1 MSKDEQPDHPV
12 ALIVDDDMVLRPLL
26 CEVLEQAGFVVEEAA
41 NGEQALAAFVRAQP
55 DIVLLDVMLPEMDGF
70 TICAT
75 LRTLPGGEHTPVL
88 MVTGLGD
95 TESIR
100 RAYEVGA
107 TDFIAKP
114 LNWEILSHR
123 VRYMLRASRAMEDLR
138 KKEAEN
144 RLLLT
149 ETKRAAEALLRAK
162 EEAEAADRAKTEFLA
177 TMSHELRTPLNT
189 IWGYTQLFLSEA
201 LGPLTSDQMEVLQRV
216 DKNAKELLDLISA
229 VLDVSR
235 LEAGR
240 LPVNLREVRVAELLQ
255 EVEAE
260 TQEIRR
266 QTNVASVWKV
276 QKGLPPLCTDP
287 GKLKVVI
294 KNLIGNAVKFTEKGS
309 ITVDV
314 HSYGSG
320 IEIDVIDTGVGISAD
335 ELAVIFEPFRQLES
349 AKTRRF
355 GGTGLGLH
363 IVKRLLELLGGRI
376 AVESE
381 VGRGSTFHVR
391 VPTSEANTASHT
403 GVA

>member
-240 LPVNLREVRVAELLQ
+240 LR
-255 EVEAE
+255 
-260 TQEIRR
+260 
-266 QTNVASVWKV
+266 W
-276 QKGLPPLCTDP
+276 
-287 GKLKVVI
+287 
-294 KNLIGNAVKFTEKGS
+294 
-309 ITVDV
+309 
-314 HSYGSG
+314 
-320 IEIDVIDTGVGISAD
+320 
-335 ELAVIFEPFRQLES
+335 
-349 AKTRRF
+349 
-355 GGTGLGLH
+355 
-363 IVKRLLELLGGRI
+363 
-376 AVESE
+376 
-381 VGRGSTFHVR
+381 
-391 VPTSEANTASHT
+391 TSERCELPNYCKRWKQKRRRYAARRMWRRCGKCKKGCPPFAQIQGSLRWLSRT
-403 GVA
+403 

>member
-1 MSKDEQPDHPV
+1 
-12 ALIVDDDMVLRPLL
+12 LL

-41 NGEQALAAFVRAQP
+41 DGEQALAAFVRAQL
-55 DIVLLDVMLPEMDGF
+55 DIVLLDVMLPAMDGF

-149 ETKRAAEALLRAK
+149 EAKRAAEALLRAK

-201 LGPLTSDQMEVLQRV
+201 LGALTSDQMEVLRRV

-240 LPVNLREVRVAELLQ
+240 LPVDLREVRVAELLQ

-260 TQEIRR
+260 TQEIRE
-266 QTNVASVWKV
+266 QTSVASVWKV

-376 AVESE
+376 TVESE

-391 VPTSEANTASHT
+391 VPTSEATT
-403 GVA
+403 G

>member
-1 MSKDEQPDHPV
+1 MMSKDEQLDRPV
-12 ALIVDDDMVLRPLL
+12 ALIVDDDVVLRPLL
-26 CEVLEQAGFVVEEAA
+26 GEVLQQAGFAVEEAA
-41 NGEQALAAFVRAQP
+41 EGEQALAAFVQAQP
-55 DIVLLDVMLPEMDGF
+55 DIILLDVMLPTMDGF
-70 TICAT
+70 TLCAT
-75 LRTLPGGEHTPVL
+75 IRALPGGEHTPVL

-144 RLLLT
+144 RVLLV
-149 ETKRAAEALLRAK
+149 EAKRAAEELLRAK

-177 TMSHELRTPLNT
+177 TMSHELRTPLNA
-189 IWGYTQLFLSEA
+189 IWGYTQLFLTDA
-201 LGPLTSDQMEVLQRV
+201 LGVLTSDQTYALRRV

-240 LPVNLREVRVAELLQ
+240 LPVEIREVRVAELLQ

-260 TQEIRR
+260 TQEVRE
-266 QTNVASVWKV
+266 QTSVVFVWKV
-276 QKGLPPLCTDP
+276 EGGLPPLHTDP

-294 KNLIGNAVKFTEKGS
+294 KNLIGNAAKFTEQGS
-309 ITVDV
+309 ITVNA
-314 HSYGSG
+314 HRCGSG
-320 IEIDVIDTGVGISAD
+320 IEIAVIDSGVGIPTD
-335 ELAVIFEPFRQLES
+335 ELPIIFEPFRQLES

-376 AVESE
+376 TVESE
-381 VGRGSTFHVR
+381 VGRGSTFHVWM
-391 VPTSEANTASHT
+391 PTSQ
-403 GVA
+403 